1 MSVEVMSGG
10 GSANLQ
16 SKVVTPAFVPCS
28 IKPDNGYDGFSSL
41 SVGKD
46 ANLIPENIVS
56 GKTIYGV
63 TGTAID
69 LKKVRATFTGVSMGY
84 AEFDVAF
91 PSDVSGLFA
100 ARIFASGMELYW
112 GGATTLFAGDSSET
126 VGARYAHDSTNDFAE
141 GTVDF
146 NVSTGK
152 IMLRNFSGKNTGYGI
167 LFEQGVT
174 YTADFYFM
182 KS

>member
-69 LKKVRATFTGVSMGY
+69 LKKVRATFTGVGMNY
-84 AEFDVAF
+84 ATFDVSF
-91 PSDVSGLFA
+91 PSGVDGLFA
-100 ARIFASGMELYW
+100 ARIFVTGMELHW
-112 GGATTLFAGDSSET
+112 GGVTTLLAGDSSET
-126 VGARYAHDSTNDFAE
+126 VGARYVHDSTNDFAE
-141 GTVDF
+141 GTISF
-146 NVSTGK
+146 SMSTGK
-152 IMLRNFSGKNTGYGI
+152 ITLRNIASKNTGYAI
-167 LFEQGVT
+167 MFEQGVT

-182 KS
+182 RS